1 MIDPYGRPILRYTRG
16 DVKIPGS
23 PVGKRGYFEVG
34 NEALPGIE
42 NAESRMLPPGIW
54 PAVVARRKKN
64 EAPCIWIC
72 WGDIDAPKC
81 DADGKALNLGAGEE
95 HQVHSAN
102 YPSQLNGCSAPG
114 LGETNIG
121 VSNSQDAM
129 SVIFSELV
137 KAASYGAWKDDDGA
151 GWSYDNPPF
160 GLVVLVEIREA
171 SAPEASPEP
180 PVTKSPILNPIRQ
193 WVKRGGVS

>member
-16 DVKIPGS
+16 DVEIPGS
-23 PVGKRGYFEVG
+23 PVGKRGHFEVG
-34 NEALPGIE
+34 NEAIPGIE
-42 NAESRMLPPGIW
+42 NAESRAIPPGTW
-54 PAVVARRKKN
+54 PAVVARKGN
-64 EAPCIWIC
+64 GAPCIWIC
-72 WGDIDAPKC
+72 WGDIDTAKC

-102 YPSQLNGCSAPG
+102 YPSQLNGCIAPG
-114 LGETNIG
+114 LGETDIG

-129 SVIFSELV
+129 SAIFSDLV
-137 KAASYGAWKDDDGA
+137 KAASYGVWKDDDGA

-160 GLVVLVEIREA
+160 GLVVLVAVQEGEE
-171 SAPEASPEP
+171 PPPPP

-193 WVKRGGVS
+193 WVKRGGVA